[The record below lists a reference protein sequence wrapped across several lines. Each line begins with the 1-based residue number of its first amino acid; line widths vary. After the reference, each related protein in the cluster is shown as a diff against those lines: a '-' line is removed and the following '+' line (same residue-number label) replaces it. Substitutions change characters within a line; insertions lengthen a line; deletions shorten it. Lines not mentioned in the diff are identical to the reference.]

1 MKKVTPSELL
11 SLNKLL
17 QMETNSLAMA
27 KAGINVISDE
37 QLKTL
42 AESGISAAEA
52 RIRGIQ
58 QFIMENNVVT
68 EEGVQ

>member
-17 QMETNSLAMA
+17 QMETNSLAVA

-37 QLKTL
+37 KLKTL
-42 AESGISAAEA
+42 AESGISTAEA

-58 QFIMENNVVT
+58 QFIMENSVT
-68 EEGVQ
+68 TAEGVQ

>member
-1 MKKVTPSELL
+1 MRKATPSELL
-11 SLNKLL
+11 SFNKLL
-17 QMETNSLAMA
+17 QMETNSLAIA

-42 AESGISAAEA
+42 AKSGIATAEA

-58 QFIMENNVVT
+58 QFIMENNIT
-68 EEGVQ
+68 SAEGVQ

>member
-17 QMETNSLAMA
+17 QMETNSLAIA

-37 QLKTL
+37 QLRTL

-58 QFIMENNVVT
+58 QFIMENNVT
-68 EEGVQ
+68 TAEGVQ

>member
-42 AESGISAAEA
+42 DESGISAAEA